1 MKSYR
6 VVNLVFLILSLLG
19 FAGWIVSRFVGPVLG
34 VSYMGF
40 HDFTMVNIFFVIA
53 ISLTELAFSQKRS
66 S

>member
-6 VVNLVFLILSLLG
+6 VVNLAFLILSLLG
-19 FAGWIVSRFVGPVLG
+19 FAGWIFGRFYGPVLG

-40 HDFTMVNIFFVIA
+40 HEVMMVSIFFVIA
-53 ISLTELAFSQKRS
+53 FSLTELAFSQRRS